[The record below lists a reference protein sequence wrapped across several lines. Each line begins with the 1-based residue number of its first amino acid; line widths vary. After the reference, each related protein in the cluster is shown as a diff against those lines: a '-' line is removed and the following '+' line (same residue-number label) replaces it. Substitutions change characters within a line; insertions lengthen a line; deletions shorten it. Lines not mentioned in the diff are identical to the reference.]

1 MNLKELRLHK
11 PVKIIYVY
19 CYILIYDKQ
28 HKPSPRKKGIDTGSH
43 IQFHSGNL
51 TKDTLYLPADIFEQ
65 KDLNNIDLILLIQ
78 DRTDNLLKKDRSE
91 EVVFLNLSHPKK
103 FKIFE
108 FSVNGN
114 IELHLKYD
122 HFEIGEPARED
133 FKLCDLKPSHPV
145 EVKINGKLD
154 FSLTSRRARTYKEQI
169 YIFDVLGEVDQI
181 KSMDTVM
188 PSMSLNIPSDRKV
201 INLLKPL
208 W

>member
-1 MNLKELRLHK
+1 MNFEELRLHR
-11 PVKIIYVY
+11 PVKIINVY
-19 CYILIYDKQ
+19 RYILIYDKQ
-28 HKPSPRKKGIDTGSH
+28 HKPSSEKNGIDTGSH
-43 IQFHSGNL
+43 IQFNSGNL
-51 TKDTLYLPADIFEQ
+51 TKDTLYLPANIFEQ
-65 KDLNNIDLILLIQ
+65 KDLNNIDIILLIH

-103 FKIFE
+103 FGIFE
-108 FSVNGN
+108 LSINENV
-114 IELHLKYD
+114 ELHLKYD

-133 FKLCDLKPSHPV
+133 FKLCDLKPGHPV

-169 YIFDVLGEVDQI
+169 YIFDFLGEVDQI
-181 KSMDTVM
+181 KPIDTAM
-188 PSMSLNIPSDRKV
+188 PLMSLNIPSDRKV